1 MAAEAIV
8 APVNSV
14 VQPNWLF
21 LSDAGSRKSEASLE
35 EPFGHYRSTQVYL
48 PDCGTVGHRIRTQCW
63 RGRTASSSSRLDGLN
78 LAHPGG
84 CTIFHLRHDRIKLL
98 RALVGAQQA
107 APPAAWRSRSNR
119 GTEPTLRL
127 LPVGI
132 EQGCDGPCTGQAIP
146 GDCDIA
152 QSWCADRA
160 RWR

>member
-48 PDCGTVGHRIRTQCW
+48 PDYGTIGHRIRTQCW
-63 RGRTASSSSRLDGLN
+63 RGRTGSSSSRLDGLN

-84 CTIFHLRHDRIKLL
+84 RKIFHLRHDRIKLL
-98 RALVGAQQA
+98 RALVGRNKLRRLQLGARVQTA
-107 APPAAWRSRSNR
+107 ELNR
-119 GTEPTLRL
+119 RFDS
-127 LPVGI
+127 
-132 EQGCDGPCTGQAIP
+132 C
-146 GDCDIA
+146 
-152 QSWCADRA
+152 R
-160 RWR
+160 